1 MNNTEIIWRPVL
13 GFEGYYEISNTGI
26 VRSVNRIVSGKNGS
40 VRHIPGVIMT
50 QQTNHKGY
58 KCVILHKYGE
68 HYTKFIHRLVAEAF
82 IDNPFKLPQVN
93 HIDTDKTNNHV
104 ENLEWITNE
113 DNQKHAVANGCYK
126 GFTEKQLI
134 ATLINQKKA
143 AKQRQKPV
151 AQYDLDGNYIQSF
164 ESISDAERKTGCN
177 NSKICACCKGN
188 RKQAYGY
195 IWKYKGDVINE

>member
-113 DNQKHAVANGCYK
+113 DNHKHAIAHGCYD
-126 GFTEKQLI
+126 GFSDKQLQSL
-134 ATLINQKKA
+134 LIKQKQAVEKI
-143 AKQRQKPV
+143 RRPV
-151 AQYDLDGNYIQSF
+151 EQYDLDGNYLASF
-164 ESISDAERKTGCN
+164 ESMLEAERKTGCN
-177 NSKICACCKGN
+177 NSKICACCKEN

-195 IWKYKGDVINE
+195 IWKYKGDVANE